1 MFEAGPLCY
10 HLGLS
15 AINEN
20 LAEFFGIRR
29 VREADLVLADLL
41 LMDTSVPFL
50 HRDRE
55 FMVWG
60 DRL

>member
-20 LAEFFGIRR
+20 LAEFFGIRVCITW

-41 LMDTSVPFL
+41 LMDTSVPF
-50 HRDRE
+50 
-55 FMVWG
+55 
-60 DRL
+60 

>member
-1 MFEAGPLCY
+1 MLSS
-10 HLGLS
+10 GLS
-15 AINEN
+15 AINEK
-20 LAEFFGIRR
+20 LAEFFGIRVCITR

>member
-1 MFEAGPLCY
+1 MLSS
-10 HLGLS
+10 GLS
-15 AINEN
+15 ASNEN
-20 LAEFFGIRR
+20 LAEFFGIRVCITW
-29 VREADLVLADLL
+29 VREADLILADLL